1 MEYIP
6 AIVKPTDASEIS
18 STTSKTKNQK
28 AFYNK
33 LRSRRYKCL
42 ITLCVSL
49 ISWFLIVWFGVLSR
63 LALTILE
70 KLDFDFTEMKQEIH
84 ELMQTRG
91 NGTNKILGTE

>member
-1 MEYIP
+1 MEYVP
-6 AIVKPTDASEIS
+6 AILKTTTEASEIS
-18 STTSKTKNQK
+18 STASKTKNEK

-70 KLDFDFTEMKQEIH
+70 KLDFDFTQMKQEIH
-84 ELMQTRG
+84 KIMQARDE
-91 NGTNKILGTE
+91 TNKIPVPN